1 VLSCNYKSSTNDCA
15 HMNERLDPYSPIG
28 TVMADTQPLQ
38 KQRRYLAR
46 LGTSFSAGTRS
57 ECMFVA
63 LRDYRLP
70 SFEVVIIDSILA
82 VSMHQ
87 AD

>member
-1 VLSCNYKSSTNDCA
+1 
-15 HMNERLDPYSPIG
+15 
-28 TVMADTQPLQ
+28 
-38 KQRRYLAR
+38 
-46 LGTSFSAGTRS
+46 
-57 ECMFVA
+57 MFVA